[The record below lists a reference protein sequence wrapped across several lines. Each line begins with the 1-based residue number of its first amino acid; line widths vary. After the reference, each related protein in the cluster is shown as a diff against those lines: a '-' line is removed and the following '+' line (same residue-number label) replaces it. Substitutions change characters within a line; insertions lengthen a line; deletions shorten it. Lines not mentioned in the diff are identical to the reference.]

1 MGGVEPALTF
11 ITKALKAGK
20 NVVSANKELIA
31 KQWTVID
38 SVARENNV
46 GFYHEASC
54 VGGVPVIRVLNESL
68 QGDNIV
74 SLTGIITGTTNYIL
88 TKMTEEGISYDV
100 ALAQAQKLG
109 YAEFNPT
116 ADVEGYDAMYKLS
129 ILSSLAFKS
138 CIPYTEVSREGIT
151 QVSLEEI
158 EYAKKMG
165 YGIKLLAIGQK
176 YKDTIEVRVHPT
188 AVKQT
193 HHLGVVNDSYNAV
206 VLKGDFVDNVMLYGR
221 GAGARP
227 TGSAIVSDVIYCI
240 KRETPLYPPFENN
253 GVLAEGLRVVKD
265 FYSKYFV
272 VLSVKRADADKVL
285 TTFIDVNDVVKE
297 YKYDPKTETFTV
309 VTKSILKSKLD
320 EILDSVKDVSEVL
333 MNRKAVL

>member
-1 MGGVEPALTF
+1 
-11 ITKALKAGK
+11 
-20 NVVSANKELIA
+20 
-31 KQWTVID
+31 
-38 SVARENNV
+38 
-46 GFYHEASC
+46 
-54 VGGVPVIRVLNESL
+54 
-68 QGDNIV
+68 
-74 SLTGIITGTTNYIL
+74 
-88 TKMTEEGISYDV
+88 
-100 ALAQAQKLG
+100 
-109 YAEFNPT
+109 
-116 ADVEGYDAMYKLS
+116 
-129 ILSSLAFKS
+129 
-138 CIPYTEVSREGIT
+138 
-151 QVSLEEI
+151 
-158 EYAKKMG
+158 
-165 YGIKLLAIGQK
+165 
-176 YKDTIEVRVHPT
+176 
-188 AVKQT
+188 
-193 HHLGVVNDSYNAV
+193 